1 MYSRELVEEV
11 LRNADIVDIVSN
23 YLTVIKKGRS
33 FVAVCPFHEDS
44 NPSLNISRE
53 KQIFKC
59 FVCNTGGNA
68 ISFVMKKE
76 GISFEEAVRKVAELS
91 NFHDERLE
99 KEATR
104 QSKRDP
110 SLVPL
115 INCIND
121 LQKYY
126 VYGLSIPEGEAGR
139 EYLKTRNIPAE
150 QIVKYG
156 VGYAPMDGK
165 MTIKYLQ
172 SKGHSL
178 KSIEDIG
185 IALAKANDQTSD
197 HNAGRLIFPL
207 YDPNGQVVGFS
218 ARRLQKDDSS
228 KYINSPDGKLF
239 HKGNLLYNYHNVRS
253 TSKRDGY
260 CYLLEGFMDV
270 MALERANL
278 PNAVALMGTSLT
290 KEQIGLLRRLNC
302 EIRLCLDGDEPG
314 QRAMMKILPQLQKA
328 DIPFRVVNNPGDL
341 RDPDDILQEEGP
353 EALRE
358 KMNHLVSAYDFQI
371 DFYTNTKKLDTQ
383 EDRRKVMMYFIPF
396 LRNVKA
402 GVDRDNY
409 VIKLSKA
416 TGYEPETI
424 YRQINLAPKGELTQ
438 EEQIYQ
444 DRRDA
449 EIIDSTSIPSNR
461 LFQAEREVLHYM
473 LYHDRAVHF
482 YQSEIDSF
490 YNSVYETLANYVIE
504 YLKRN
509 DKQPIDVS
517 NLVADISASGAEN
530 SDVLESSLSTIA
542 MDDWWPECSDDQL
555 SLCKQTIDKEKEKL
569 YEKTMIAKAIVGK
582 TQEDKARLIA
592 EYAKKRGK
600 QLKKE
605 KE

>member
-23 YLTVIKKGRS
+23 YLNVIQKGRS
-33 FVAVCPFHEDS
+33 FVAVCPFHDDS

-91 NFHDERLE
+91 NFHDERLI
-99 KEATR
+99 KEAHIE
-104 QSKRDP
+104 KKDP
-110 SLVPL
+110 SLTPL

-126 VYGLSIPEGEAGR
+126 VYGLSIPEGEAAR
-139 EYLKTRNIPAE
+139 EYLKTRNIPQE

-156 VGYAPMDGK
+156 VGYAPADGK
-165 MTIKYLQ
+165 TTVKFLQ

-185 IALAKANDQTSD
+185 IALVRTDDATAD

-207 YDPNGQVVGFS
+207 FDPNGQVVGFS
-218 ARRLQKDDSS
+218 ARRLVKDDSS

-290 KEQIGLLRRLNC
+290 KEQITLLRRLNC

-314 QRAMMKILPQLQKA
+314 QRAMMKIVPLLQKA
-328 DIPFRVVNNPGDL
+328 DIPFRIVSNPGDL

-371 DFYTNTKKLDTQ
+371 DFYTNTKKLETQ
-383 EDRRKVMMYFIPF
+383 DDRRKVMMYFIPF

-402 GVDRDNY
+402 GIDRDNY
-409 VIKLSKA
+409 IVKLSKA
-416 TGYEPETI
+416 TGYEAEAI
-424 YRQINLAPKGELTQ
+424 YRQIRATSQGVTQ
-438 EEQIYQ
+438 EEQIYL

-449 EIIDSTSIPSNR
+449 EIVSPENHPSNR
-461 LFQAEREVLHYM
+461 LFKAEREVLYYM
-473 LYHDRAVHF
+473 LYQPRAVNF
-482 YQSEIDSF
+482 YQQEIDSF
-490 YNSVYETLANYVIE
+490 YNKVYEVLANFIIE
-504 YLKRN
+504 YMKRGE
-509 DKQPIDVS
+509 KAVDVS
-517 NLVADISASGAEN
+517 ALVAEISASGTED
-530 SDVLESSLSTIA
+530 SDLLESLLSTIA
-542 MDDWWPECSDDQL
+542 MENWWPDFSEDQL
-555 SLCKQTIDKEKEKL
+555 RLCKDAIVKEKEKI
-569 YEKTMIAKAIVGK
+569 YQRTMLERAVAGK
-582 TQEDKARLIA
+582 SKEDKARLIA
-592 EYAKKRGK
+592 EYAKQRSKN
-600 QLKKE
+600 LKKE
-605 KE
+605 